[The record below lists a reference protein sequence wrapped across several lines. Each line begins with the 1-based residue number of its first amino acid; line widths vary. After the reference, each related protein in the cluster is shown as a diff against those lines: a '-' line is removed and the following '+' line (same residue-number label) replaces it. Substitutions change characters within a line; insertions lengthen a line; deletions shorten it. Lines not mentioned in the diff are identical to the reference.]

1 MSIRIRRVEY
11 FHATVK
17 DSVGAGY
24 QLLSEFA
31 DEGVNFVAFN
41 AVPIGP
47 VNIQMVLFPEK
58 PELLLRAAGKLGV
71 VLTEP
76 QQALLVQGDDRLGT
90 LAEIHRKLF
99 DNGINVYASSGVTSG
114 EGSFGYVVYVKP
126 EDFEK
131 AANTLEL

>member
-11 FHATVK
+11 FHATVRHA
-17 DSVGAGY
+17 VGAGY

-47 VNIQMVLFPEK
+47 VNVQMVLFPER
-58 PELLLRAAGKLGV
+58 PERLLRAAGKLGV
-71 VLTEP
+71 ALTGP
-76 QQALLVQGDDRLGT
+76 QQALLVQGDDRLGA

-99 DNGINVYASSGVTSG
+99 DEGVNVYASSGVTSG
-114 EGSFGYVVYVKP
+114 EGTFGYVVYVKP
-126 EDFEK
+126 EDFER
-131 AANTLEL
+131 AASTLEL